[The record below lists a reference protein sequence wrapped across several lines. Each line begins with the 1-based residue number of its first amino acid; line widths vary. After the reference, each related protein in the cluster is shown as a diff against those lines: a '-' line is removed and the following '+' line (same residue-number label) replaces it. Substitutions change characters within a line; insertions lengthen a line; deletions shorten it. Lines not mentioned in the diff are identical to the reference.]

1 MNMFYDDK
9 AISKLP
15 TVQINVSAN
24 KYHSFYVMD
33 MNLAYELYEFYYYQE
48 KYFRICNKRKNE
60 LVFLGPIELNWGD
73 NFIKIPI
80 EGEKRR
86 IFMDLATK
94 ILDYKNLY
102 GMVPFKIINKKKENM
117 ANEYKNSTSEVDN
130 NNNKKKTTTN
140 IDDKEIMIPE
150 MGTGKFIYKKEINNE
165 ITVHFLSFNK
175 PNSAPKISKNIHVFV
190 WPGYEPSLISNKFK
204 SDVYKLYLNYLKLIE
219 VEENLFDAD
228 FNLTHPPF
236 ITKVKIDQLNSIKWD
251 QLTENEV
258 FADSPLLSE
267 LDPTQNITY
276 RRNKFRQTMSKE
288 MSNSS
293 DTSGSIRDFK
303 KGLNTHTGKI
313 EIKKRKKY
321 FEGNQKLLA
330 IGEEVE
336 NQQLPKFDKDLYF
349 KLKESYQEDICHS
362 IGVPVTTTRSR
373 TTLKATV
380 EDEQNLLE
388 STISGAREDTS
399 IFFEFAY
406 ELMYKK
412 NQDKW
417 LANLI
422 TNIELKLNAL
432 LKLKS
437 DYKLQK
443 EKEINEFLNNNIEDN
458 EKLIEK
464 LNLAKLGFDSIIEY
478 SNKIKLIFTENPFK
492 NNIDHTYISD
502 LADRD
507 IITSFEEANIERQ
520 KYGLV
525 PFRENDPQ
533 IKKIEKSRNLR
544 KLNGNKNSSQ
554 SSLQKNKNTID
565 KGGKNEKTE
574 KQESKKRKLNS
585 EKE

>member
-1 MNMFYDDK
+1 MLYDDK
-9 AISKLP
+9 QIYKLP
-15 TVQINVSAN
+15 TIQINVSAN
-24 KYHSFYVMD
+24 NFHTFYVMD
-33 MNLAYELYEFYYYQE
+33 MCLAYELHDYYYYHE
-48 KYFRICNKRKNE
+48 KYFEICNKRKNE

-190 WPGYEPSLISNKFK
+190 WPGYEPSLLSNKFK
-204 SDVYKLYLNYLKLIE
+204 SGVYKLYLNYLKLSEI
-219 VEENLFDAD
+219 EENILDAD
-228 FNLTHPPF
+228 YNLTHPPL
-236 ITKVKIDQLNSIKWD
+236 ITKQKVDQLNSIKYD
-251 QLTENEV
+251 QLTEDEV
-258 FADSPLLSE
+258 FADSSLNKE
-267 LDPTQNITY
+267 LNPRQNITY
-276 RRNKFRQTMSKE
+276 KRNKYFQVISKE
-288 MSNSS
+288 MSNTSN
-293 DTSGSIRDFK
+293 TSGNTRDFK
-303 KGLNTHTGKI
+303 KSLNIHTGKI
-313 EIKKRKKY
+313 TLQKRTRY
-321 FEGNQKLLA
+321 FEGNQKILA
-330 IGEEVE
+330 IGEEIE
-336 NQQLPKFDKDLYF
+336 KQQLPEYDIDLYF
-349 KLKESYQEDICHS
+349 RFKESYQEDICHA
-362 IGVPVTTTRSR
+362 IGVPVATTRSR

-380 EDEQNLLE
+380 EDEQSLLE
-388 STISGAREDTS
+388 STISGAREDVAM
-399 IFFEFAY
+399 FFETAY

-422 TNIELKLNAL
+422 TNIELKLNSL

-437 DYKLQK
+437 EYRLRKG
-443 EKEINEFLNNNIEDN
+443 EEITEFLNTNIEEN

-464 LNLAKLGFDSIIEY
+464 LNLAKLGFDNIIEY